1 MKCLIYILGIDMKL
15 KYALLP
21 AAVAVSAALQV
32 QAAQETTEVIQVS
45 GIRSSLTESMDMKK
59 NAPSIQDSIVAE
71 DIGKFPDQNVA
82 ESLQRITGVS
92 ISRTNGEGA
101 KVTVRGFGPKFNA
114 VKVNSRTIATTDRG
128 REFDFQVLPSELISG
143 ADVIKASRANIAEG
157 SLGAYV
163 NVTTARPLR
172 SPGLQAA
179 GSIHAK
185 YNDLSEEVDPK
196 FSGIVSNTFLDNTFG
211 VLVGVSHLSV
221 TNRIDSAGSNFW
233 ETFEAS
239 NTEWAPGPIT
249 DTNGNAVTS
258 GKIWYPGRAFYS
270 SDIESRE
277 RTSFN
282 TTVQWAPNLDLTHTV
297 DVLYSDFSR
306 EAVSNGIQVP
316 LQYAGWQDVT
326 VSPKGTA
333 LAATKP
339 ASPIDGLFQQRGE
352 TSDTLALGWNTE
364 YYLDQWK
371 FNLDLAY
378 SKAEATPTLNQYV
391 PHFVNPDVD
400 QSVKPGDPG
409 YQPNQELGLI
419 IGQDY
424 IKFDSQGSDVIGI
437 DSTVDTSDPAAI
449 RAHWNDT
456 DYRNLEDEVVELKL
470 DASYELDGDYIRSI
484 DMGVAYTD
492 REKSQQVFNN
502 LYHCSNEDLPEDERV
517 NICGT
522 SMDLD
527 DSFFKIN
534 KEADFLSDVEGDFPR
549 DFVLIT
555 DLPGY
560 KDAIGDLRK
569 EPNWAFESPRPTESV
584 RNTEETI
591 ALYSQAN
598 FEGEYTHFL
607 WSGNFGVRYVSTETE
622 SFGHGKE
629 RISITRDYSNGTST
643 DGVLLDVEYTEPGE
657 LNKGTSYNKFLPS
670 LNVSLDFNNG
680 YYLKGAAAKVIT
692 RPAIEDIGVDRT
704 YSDVRAGDFA
714 QTGGNPFLQPYEANQ
729 FDLSL
734 EHYDDSGN
742 SYSVGLFHKQIN
754 SFISQSVT
762 RVPTGV
768 SIEDWGPLEEL
779 VTEKTNRSGGSVTG
793 LEVAGLHYFD
803 YLPGWLN
810 GFGVQANYTYS
821 DSEDDNVDT
830 FEQENVQSP
839 GTGVEGLSKHAYNL
853 IAFYDKD
860 AFQARIAYNWR
871 DKFLNLRQGNNG
883 GSLPHHVDAY
893 GQLDLSTSYDLND
906 NVTLSAEVIN
916 MTNENTLEYADIRER
931 VTLVSYSG
939 RRFQAG
945 ITVKY

>member
-1 MKCLIYILGIDMKL
+1 MKFNH
-15 KYALLP
+15 ALLP
-21 AAVAVSAALQV
+21 VTLAVTCALNA
-32 QAAQETTEVIQVS
+32 QAAEQKTEVIKVS
-45 GIRSSLTESMDMKK
+45 GIRSSLTESMDIKK

-114 VKVNSRTIATTDRG
+114 VKINNRTIATTDRG

-163 NVTTARPLR
+163 NVSTAKPLN
-172 SPGLQAA
+172 SPGFHAA
-179 GSIHAK
+179 GSANLR
-185 YNDLSEEVDPK
+185 YNDLAEEFDPK
-196 FSGIVSNTFLDNTFG
+196 LSAIVSNTFLNNSLG

-221 TNRIDSAGSNFW
+221 TNRIDSAGTNFW
-233 ETFEAS
+233 ETFDAA
-239 NTEWAPGPIT
+239 NTDWAPGPIT
-249 DTNGNAVTS
+249 DTAGNAVTS

-270 SDIESRE
+270 SDTEERE

-282 TTVQWAPNLDLTHTV
+282 ATVQWSPTEDIIHTFDL
-297 DVLYSDFSR
+297 LYSDFSR
-306 EAVSNGIQVP
+306 EALSNGIQVP
-316 LQYAGWQDVT
+316 LQYEGWQDVT
-326 VSPKGTA
+326 VSENGTA

-339 ASPIDGLFQQRGE
+339 ASPIDGLFKVVGE
-352 TSDTLALGWNTE
+352 TSDTLAVGWNME
-364 YYLDQWK
+364 YYVDQWK
-371 FNLDLAY
+371 FVADLAY
-378 SKAEATPTLNQYV
+378 SKAQATPRNDQFV

-400 QSVKPGDPG
+400 QSVQPGDPG

-424 IKFDSQGSDVIGI
+424 IKYDSQNGDVITI
-437 DSTVDTSDPAAI
+437 DSTVDISDPAAI

-456 DYRNLEDEVVELKL
+456 DYKNLEDEVLELRF
-470 DASYELDGDYIRSI
+470 DASYELDHEYIRSV
-484 DMGVAYTD
+484 DMGFAYTD
-492 REKSQQVFNN
+492 REKSQEVFNN
-502 LYHCSNEDLPEDERV
+502 PYNCSNEDLPEEDRV

-522 SMDLD
+522 SMDLPD
-527 DSFFKIN
+527 EFFAIN
-534 KEADFLSDVEGDFPR
+534 TDADFLADVNGDFPR

-560 KDAIGDLRK
+560 IEAIGDLRK
-569 EPNWAFESPRPTESV
+569 EPNWAVELPKPTESV

-591 ALYSQAN
+591 ALYTQAN

-629 RISITRDYSNGTST
+629 RISITRDTSNGTSS
-643 DGVLLDVEYTEPGE
+643 DGVLLAVEYTEPGE
-657 LNKGTSYNKFLPS
+657 LNLGTSYNKFLPS
-670 LNVSLDFNNG
+670 LNVSLDFDNG
-680 YYLKGAAAKVIT
+680 YFLKGAAAKVIT
-692 RPAIEDIGVDRT
+692 RPAIEDVGVNRV

-714 QTGGNPFLQPYEANQ
+714 QTGGNPFLQPYEATQ

-742 SYSVGLFHKQIN
+742 SYSLGLFHKKIG

-762 RVPTGV
+762 KVSTGV
-768 SIEDWGPLEEL
+768 TIEDWGPLDEII
-779 VTEKTNRSGGSVTG
+779 TEKTNRDGGTITG

-803 YLPGWLN
+803 YLPGLLS
-810 GFGVQANYTYS
+810 GFGIQANYTYS
-821 DSEDDNVDT
+821 DSEDDNVDA
-830 FEQENVQSP
+830 FEQENVLSP
-839 GTGVEGLSKHAYNL
+839 GTGLEGLSKHAYNL
-853 IAFYDKD
+853 IGFYDKD
-860 AFQARIAYNWR
+860 GFQARLAYNWR

-883 GSLPHHVDAY
+883 GSLPHHVDEY
-893 GQLDLSTSYDLND
+893 GQLDISTSYDIDD
-906 NVTLSAEVIN
+906 NITISAEVIN
-916 MTNENTLEYADIRER
+916 ATNENILEYADIRER
-931 VTLVSYSG
+931 VTLMSYSG